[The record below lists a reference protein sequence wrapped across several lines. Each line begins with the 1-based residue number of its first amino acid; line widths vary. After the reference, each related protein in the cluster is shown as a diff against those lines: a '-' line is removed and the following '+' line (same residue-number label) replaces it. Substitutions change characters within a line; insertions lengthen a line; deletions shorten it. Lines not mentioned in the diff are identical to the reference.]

1 LMTSGTQMVDK
12 DRSVE
17 DGEVTHRDPR
27 TRAFRRAS
35 ASSL

>member
-1 LMTSGTQMVDK
+1 MTSGAQMIDK

-27 TRAFRRAS
+27 TRAFPRAS
-35 ASSL
+35 SSSP